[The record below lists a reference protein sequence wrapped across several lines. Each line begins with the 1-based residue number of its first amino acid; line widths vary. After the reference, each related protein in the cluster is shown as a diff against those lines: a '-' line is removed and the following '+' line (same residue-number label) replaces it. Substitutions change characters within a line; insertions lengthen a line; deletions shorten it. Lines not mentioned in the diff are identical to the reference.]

1 MNVNRMK
8 KRILLLLLVIPALIK
23 AQDVMT
29 ETRQELT
36 SPDGAYCIQL
46 RCAEQ
51 KTYGQDDQ
59 TQYGNSILHYALR
72 IPLL

>member
-8 KRILLLLLVIPALIK
+8 KRILLLLLVIPALVK

-36 SPDGAYCIQL
+36 SPDGAYRFTFISARWERIMHKCI
-46 RCAEQ
+46 
-51 KTYGQDDQ
+51 
-59 TQYGNSILHYALR
+59 
-72 IPLL
+72 IP